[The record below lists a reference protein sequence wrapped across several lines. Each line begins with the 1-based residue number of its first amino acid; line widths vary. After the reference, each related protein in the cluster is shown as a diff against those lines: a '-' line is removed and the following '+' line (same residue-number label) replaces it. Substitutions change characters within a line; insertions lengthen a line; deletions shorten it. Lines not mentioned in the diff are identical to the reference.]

1 MAAKKKSASAAS
13 TSSDPAVFA
22 PPVPVERLAKS
33 VSDSTLDQTP
43 DRVLKL
49 LRGLTRTGIAQRM
62 AAVGYSNADHV
73 EGWTLL
79 QQSSGYRP
87 DVPIVTLQ
95 GGPADPE
102 VAAAIKFVDD
112 FDESGF
118 DLADAALQRRFPD
131 QWSYV
136 MKGLVAKSGIAA
148 LVDVETFLDR
158 IDALES
164 GKGRDASTRDADQR
178 AVKLLATRTI
188 DRAKRAALREALRV
202 AKSFKVQET
211 PEPNSIDDA
220 ARERATLAL
229 RAWYEE
235 WSKTARS
242 VIKRRDFLIS
252 LGLANRHS
260 RTEEPTGEG
269 EPEGDAVEVVK
280 TKKKTKKKR
289 SRTTLS

>member
-1 MAAKKKSASAAS
+1 MAAKKKSASALAI
-13 TSSDPAVFA
+13 SSDPAIFA
-22 PPVPVERLAKS
+22 PPVPADKLAKA
-33 VSDSTLDQTP
+33 VSDSTLEQTP
-43 DRVLKL
+43 DRALRF
-49 LRGLTRTGIAQRM
+49 LRGVSRTGIAQRM

-87 DVPIVTLQ
+87 DVSMVTLQ
-95 GGPADPE
+95 GGPADPA
-102 VAAAIKFVDD
+102 VAAAIKYVDD

-118 DLADAALQRRFPD
+118 DLADAALRRRFPE
-131 QWSYV
+131 QWTFV
-136 MKGLVAKSGIAA
+136 MEGLVAKTGIAA

-188 DRAKRAALREALRV
+188 DKAKRAALREALRV

-211 PEPNSIDDA
+211 PAPNTIDEA

-260 RTEEPTGEG
+260 RPEASTGEG
-269 EPEGDAVEVVK
+269 ETESDVVEVA
-280 TKKKTKKKR
+280 KKKKKKKR
-289 SRTTLS
+289 SRSTLS

>member
-1 MAAKKKSASAAS
+1 MAAKKKSAPAAS

-22 PPVPVERLAKS
+22 PPVPAEELAKS
-33 VSDSTLDQTP
+33 VSDTTLDQTP

-62 AAVGYSNADHV
+62 AAVGYGNADHV

-79 QQSSGYRP
+79 QQSSGYQP
-87 DVPIVTLQ
+87 DVPLVTLQ

-112 FDESGF
+112 FDETGF
-118 DLADAALQRRFPD
+118 ELADAGLKRRFPK
-131 QWSYV
+131 QWEFV

-188 DRAKRAALREALRV
+188 DKAKRTALREALRV

-211 PEPNSIDDA
+211 PAPDTLDEA

-252 LGLANRHS
+252 LGLANRHTRPES
-260 RTEEPTGEG
+260 PATEAEAEG
-269 EPEGDAVEVVK
+269 ETAEVA
-280 TKKKTKKKR
+280 KKKKKKKR

>member
-1 MAAKKKSASAAS
+1 MAAKKKSASAPS

-22 PPVPVERLAKS
+22 PPVPAEKLAKS

-43 DRVLKL
+43 NRALKL
-49 LRGLTRTGIAQRM
+49 LRGVTRAGIAQRM

-95 GGPADPE
+95 GGPADPA
-102 VAAAIKFVDD
+102 VAAAIKYVDD

-118 DLADAALQRRFPD
+118 DLADAALQRRFPE
-131 QWSYV
+131 QWTFV
-136 MKGLVAKSGIAA
+136 MEGLVAKTGIAA
-148 LVDVETFLDR
+148 LVDVEKFLDR

-164 GKGRDASTRDADQR
+164 GKGRPAATRDADQR
-178 AVKLLATRTI
+178 AVKLLATRSI
-188 DRAKRAALREALRV
+188 DKAKRGALREALRV
-202 AKSFKVQET
+202 AKSFKVQAI
-211 PEPNSIDDA
+211 PEPTGGDES

-260 RTEEPTGEG
+260 RAEEPTSEG
-269 EPEGDAVEVVK
+269 ETETSVVRVA
-280 TKKKTKKKR
+280 KKKKKR
-289 SRTTLS
+289 SRSTLS